1 MATLT
6 FAPDSQTWL
15 AAAGEASAVYIVAPK
30 SALQDGTAYAL
41 LSNSSLPLAG
51 AFADGAIAGALAASA
66 SGSINGSMTSSTVV
80 GPGAL
85 KKLGFVALPDAC
97 SRYYSPTHSM
107 AVTGGLNG
115 IGAGEGSVA
124 VLVVLADPEYALP
137 AVRGVARACP
147 RYSRK
152 TGATSACEVVV
163 GISTIVTPTNMLPA
177 AASWPL
183 AAEAVRNTARINDT
197 PTADM
202 NTAEGGET
210 ERNRRQRDRGTAGTA
225 SENPVEVL
233 SRDVSSL
240 GKETET
246 PALPAS
252 ERQRWEM
259 SVLQIAESSHAS
271 HMRVYPHEYEVWL
284 PALPRSPSTLR
295 WRLTLGCTGTLG
307 LACWTRSLRLEFI
320 TRCQR
325 FCGRRRLVNN
335 AQADDSKA
343 VGSIRA
349 TNGM

>member
-124 VLVVLADPEYALP
+124 VLVVLADSDYALP

-202 NTAEGGET
+202 NTAEVEAEARSALAGIPNVTIESIVGEDLLEKGLGAIHAVGRT
-210 ERNRRQRDRGTAGTA
+210 SLSPPRL
-225 SENPVEVL
+225 VVL
-233 SRDVSSL
+233 TLTPSDPNAAAKPPIALV
-240 GKETET
+240 GKG
-246 PALPAS
+246 
-252 ERQRWEM
+252 
-259 SVLQIAESSHAS
+259 I
-271 HMRVYPHEYEVWL
+271 VYDTGAPTLVCAVH
-284 PALPRSPSTLR
+284 RSAR
-295 WRLTLGCTGTLG
+295 WRCLC
-307 LACWTRSLRLEFI
+307 
-320 TRCQR
+320 RC
-325 FCGRRRLVNN
+325 
-335 AQADDSKA
+335 
-343 VGSIRA
+343 
-349 TNGM
+349 